1 MIMGSPLPFVEEYV
15 EKLSASLESHRPK
28 AGLSRGQKAWLSFC
42 LMGIIVTESVC
53 WQKFVRAGLGR
64 YSEALLSWYFRAPM
78 GWGLLLSFSVRLLL
92 ESFGTWEGVLVLDD
106 TGKRRSKVTKRIPYV
121 HYFKD
126 KQGTGMMR
134 GQEVV
139 FLVLV
144 TAVVTIPV
152 AFAFYQPDPEYSAWA
167 KRDAQ
172 LKRQGVAKSK
182 RPAAPPHNPAYPSK
196 QQLALGLLKQFA
208 EDHPLV
214 KVKAILADALYGSA
228 EFMAQAAEPFGEV
241 QVISQLRHNQKVR
254 YRGRYWHVDEYFRA
268 YPAVPQKVCI
278 RGGETVEVWVSSA
291 RLYVKAQGCTRFIIA
306 IRYPDQNEYR
316 YLVASELSW
325 RTLDIVQAHTL
336 RWLVEVVIEDLKVYE
351 GWGQATKQPGD
362 EGSSRGLILSLL
374 CDHCLLLHP
383 DQQARVDQQQPL
395 STIGSLQ
402 RRLQLD
408 SLVAWLHEWLDSD
421 AFADKLEQLTQAIHP
436 LFPLQPSKKHLHLR
450 DWGRLEPTPALK
462 YRARQAQAKNA

>member
-1 MIMGSPLPFVEEYV
+1 MIMGSPLPFVEQYV
-15 EKLSASLESHRPK
+15 EQVSASLESHQPK
-28 AGLSRGQKAWLSFC
+28 AGLNPGQKAWLSFC

-53 WQKFVRAGLGR
+53 WRKFMRAGLGR
-64 YSEALLSWYFRAPM
+64 YSEALLSWYFRGPM
-78 GWGLLLSFSVRLLL
+78 AWDLLLAVSVRLLL

-106 TGKRRSKVTKRIPYV
+106 TGKRRSKVTRRIPYV

-126 KQGTGMMR
+126 KQGTGTVR

-152 AFAFYQPDPEYSAWA
+152 AFAFYQPDPAYSTWA
-167 KRDAQ
+167 RRDKR
-172 LKRQGVAKSK
+172 LKRQGVPTSK
-182 RPAAPPHNPAYPSK
+182 RPAPPPTNPAYPTK
-196 QQLALGLLKQFA
+196 QQLALDLLKQFA
-208 EDHPLV
+208 HDHPPV
-214 KVKAILADALYGSA
+214 KIKAILADALYGSA
-228 EFMAQAAEPFGEV
+228 EFMAQAAEPFGLV
-241 QVISQLRHNQKVR
+241 QVISQLRSNQKVR
-254 YRGRYWHVDEYFRA
+254 FRGRSGQLDEYFRA
-268 YPAVPQKVCI
+268 YPGVLQTVCI
-278 RGGETVEVWVSSA
+278 RGGETRAVWVGSA
-291 RLYVKAQGCTRFIIA
+291 RLYVEAQGGKRFVVA
-306 IRYPDQNEYR
+306 IRYPEQNAYR

-325 RTLDIVQAHTL
+325 RTLDIVQAQTL
-336 RWLVEVVIEDLKVYE
+336 RWLVEVIIEDLKVYE
-351 GWGQATKQPGD
+351 GWGQATKQPGE

-408 SLVAWLHEWLDSD
+408 SLVAWLHEWLESD
-421 AFADKLEQLTQAIHP
+421 TFADKLDQLTQALLP
-436 LFPLQPSKKHLHLR
+436 LFPLQPSTKHLHRR

-462 YRARQAQAKNA
+462 YRARQAQARA

>member
-1 MIMGSPLPFVEEYV
+1 MIMGNPLPFVEAYV
-15 EKLSASLESHRPK
+15 EQLSARLALHRPK
-28 AGLSRGQKAWLSFC
+28 AGLSPGQKAWLSFC

-64 YSEALLSWYFRAPM
+64 YSEALLSWYFRGPM
-78 GWGLLLSFSVRLLL
+78 PWEWLLVLSVRLLL

-106 TGKRRSKVTKRIPYV
+106 TGKRRSKVTKRIPFV

-126 KQGTGMMR
+126 KQGSGTMR

-144 TAVVTIPV
+144 TPVVTIPV
-152 AFAFYQPDPEYSAWA
+152 GFVYYQPDPAYSTWA
-167 KRDAQ
+167 KRDKR
-172 LKRQGVAKSK
+172 LKRQGVPKSK
-182 RPAAPPHNPAYPSK
+182 RPAAPPDNPAYPSK
-196 QQLALGLLKQFA
+196 PQLALELLKQFA
-208 EDHPLV
+208 RDHPPV
-214 KVKAILADALYGSA
+214 KVQAILADALYGSA
-228 EFMAQAAEPFGEV
+228 EFMAQAAKPWGEC

-254 YRGRYWHVDEYFRA
+254 FRGRSWRLDEYFRA
-268 YPAVPQKVCI
+268 YPGVSQTVRI
-278 RGGETVEVWVSSA
+278 RGGETVAVWVSSA
-291 RLYVKAQGCTRFIIA
+291 RLYVEAHSGKRFVVA
-306 IRYPDQNEYR
+306 IRYPDQREYR

-325 RTLDIVQAHTL
+325 RTLDIVQAHTG
-336 RWLVEVVIEDLKVYE
+336 RWLVEVAIEDLKVYE

-362 EGSSRGLILSLL
+362 EGSSRSLILSLL

-402 RRLQLD
+402 RRLQMD
-408 SLVAWLHEWLDSD
+408 SLVAWLQQWLDGD
-421 AFADKLEQLTQAIHP
+421 EFADKLDQLTQALRP
-436 LFPLQPSKKHLHLR
+436 LFPLQPSKKHRHLR

-462 YRARQAQAKNA
+462 YRAQQAQAEA

>member
-1 MIMGSPLPFVEEYV
+1 MIMGNPLPFVEAYV
-15 EKLSASLESHRPK
+15 ERLSASVEACQPK
-28 AGLSRGQKAWLSFC
+28 AGLSPGQKAWLSFC

-53 WQKFVRAGLGR
+53 WRKFVRAGLGR
-64 YSEALLSWYFRAPM
+64 YSEALLSWYFRGPM
-78 GWGLLLSFSVRLLL
+78 AWEVLLSLSVGLLL

-106 TGKRRSKVTKRIPYV
+106 TGKRRAKVTKRIPYV

-126 KQGTGMMR
+126 TQGTGTIR

-139 FLVLV
+139 LLVFV
-144 TAVVTIPV
+144 TAVVSIPV
-152 AFAFYQPDPEYSAWA
+152 AFAFYQPDPAYSAWA
-167 KRDAQ
+167 KADKR
-172 LKRQGVAKSK
+172 LRRQGVSKSQ
-182 RPAAPPHNPAYPSK
+182 RPRPPPDNPAYPSK
-196 QQLALGLLKQFA
+196 HQLALRLVKQFIQ
-208 EDHPLV
+208 DHPSV
-214 KVKAILADALYGSA
+214 RVKALLADALYGSA
-228 EFMAQAAEPFGEV
+228 AFMAQAAEALGDR
-241 QVISQLRHNQKVR
+241 QVISQLRHNQKVY
-254 YRGRYWHVDEYFRA
+254 YRGRSWQLDAYFRA
-268 YPAVPQKVCI
+268 SAGVLQTVCI

-291 RLYVKAQGCTRFIIA
+291 RLYVEAHGCKRFVVA
-306 IRYPDQNEYR
+306 VRYPDQKAYR

-336 RWLVEVVIEDLKVYE
+336 RWLVEVAIEDLKVYE

-362 EGSSRGLILSLL
+362 EGSSRGLTLSLL

-395 STIGSLQ
+395 STRGHLQ

-408 SLVAWLHEWLDSD
+408 SLVAWLREWLDSD
-421 AFADKLEQLTQAIHP
+421 AFTDKLDQLNQAIRP

-462 YRARQAQAKNA
+462 YRARRAQANA

>member
-1 MIMGSPLPFVEEYV
+1 MIMGNPLPFVEEYV
-15 EKLSASLESHRPK
+15 ERLSASLDSHQPK

-78 GWGLLLSFSVRLLL
+78 EWGLLLSFSVRLLL

-126 KQGTGMMR
+126 KQGTGTMR

-152 AFAFYQPDPEYSAWA
+152 AFAFYQPDPAYSAWVKA
-167 KRDAQ
+167 DKG
-172 LKRQGVAKSK
+172 LKRQGVPKSK
-182 RPAAPPHNPAYPSK
+182 RPAPPPDNPAYPNK

-208 EDHPLV
+208 HDHPLV

-228 EFMAQAAEPFGEV
+228 QFMVQAGAPFAEP
-241 QVISQLRHNQKVR
+241 QVISQLRHNQKVHH
-254 YRGRYWHVDEYFRA
+254 RGRSWRLDEYFRA
-268 YPAVPQKVCI
+268 YPGVRQTVCI
-278 RGGETVEVWVSSA
+278 RGGETVAVWVSSA
-291 RLYVKAQGCTRFIIA
+291 RLYVEAHGCKRFVVA

-316 YLVASELSW
+316 YLVASALSW

-336 RWLVEVVIEDLKVYE
+336 RWLVEVAIEDLKVYE
-351 GWGQATKQPGD
+351 GWGQATKQPGE

-408 SLVAWLHEWLDSD
+408 SLVAWLQQWLDDD
-421 AFADKLEQLTQAIHP
+421 AFADKLDQLAQAIQP
-436 LFPLQPSKKHLHLR
+436 LFPLQPSKKHLHRR
-450 DWGRLEPTPALK
+450 DWGRLEPTPALQ
-462 YRARQAQAKNA
+462 YRARQAKANA